1 MSEAKLLLFA
11 SASMF
16 IVSALFALLLYY
28 MNAGAAWVMLGGSIA
43 GIVIYVAI
51 CMVGNKSV
59 TGE

>member
-1 MSEAKLLLFA
+1 
-11 SASMF
+11 MF